1 MLPGTFQRSGRVP
14 EQSLHNTDVQKVY
27 GRKRHEEK
35 SFISMLA
42 TAMTAT
48 LFAGCGSDASNAD
61 SANSA
66 DATAST
72 TEAGD
77 VKQMQQ
83 HQEVVPFII

>member
-35 SFISMLA
+35 SFISNACYSNDSNLLQDAAVMLPMQ
-42 TAMTAT
+42 TVQTVQMQQQVQQKQ
-48 LFAGCGSDASNAD
+48 
-61 SANSA
+61 
-66 DATAST
+66 
-72 TEAGD
+72 EMR
-77 VKQMQQ
+77 KQMQQ